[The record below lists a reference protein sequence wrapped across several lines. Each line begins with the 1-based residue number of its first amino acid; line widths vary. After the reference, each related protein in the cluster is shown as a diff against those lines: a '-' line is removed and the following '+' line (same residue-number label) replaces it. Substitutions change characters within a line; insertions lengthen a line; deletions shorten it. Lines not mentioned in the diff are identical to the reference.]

1 MSTFFVLS
9 ALVGCTLLALQTLLQ
24 CVGMGGFGEAAPD
37 VDFGGDGA
45 FDPPHGSGDGH
56 PHSSS
61 PLPKIVQFL
70 SYQTIV
76 AFLAFFGLAGLAAE
90 QANVPPVGAGILA
103 VGAGLLSMVV
113 LTYVLKGF
121 QSLQSDGSIRI
132 HRAVG
137 RPGRVYLRIPGEGA
151 GVGKVTI
158 QLQGRTVELA
168 AKTYGPALAAGTPIA
183 VQAVLDSRTV
193 EVAATPAEA
202 KIAV

>member
-1 MSTFFVLS
+1 MSTLFVLS
-9 ALVGCTLLALQTLLQ
+9 ALVGCTLLVLQTLMQ
-24 CVGMGGFGEAAPD
+24 FVGLGGVGDAAPD

-45 FDPPHGSGDGH
+45 FDQQHGSAAGH

-76 AFLAFFGLAGLAAE
+76 AFLAFFGLGGLAAE
-90 QANVPPVGAGILA
+90 QANVPPVGAGVLA
-103 VGAGLLSMVV
+103 AGAGLLSMVV
-113 LTYVLKGF
+113 VTYVLKGF
-121 QSLQSDGSIRI
+121 QSLQRDGSIRI

-137 RPGRVYLRIPGEGA
+137 RPGRVYLRIPGEGG

-158 QLQGRTVELA
+158 RLQGRTVELA
-168 AKTYGPALAAGTPIA
+168 AKTYGPTLSTGTPIT

-193 EVAATPAEA
+193 EVAAAGEA
-202 KIAV
+202 KLAV